1 MKKLFIIAILLIG
14 FLANAQAFKI
24 EKRSSEPTMKFVE
37 IDNDSVE
44 VTALLKN
51 GKFVDAKRIVKQ
63 VKCTYDSQG
72 NLEGKLFYKITHYLI
87 EGKEV
92 KTDDVLY
99 DRKSMDISSVRTGSL
114 QLYPEFIPF
123 TITPN

>member
-1 MKKLFIIAILLIG
+1 MLIG
-14 FLANAQAFKI
+14 YLSNAQEFKI
-24 EKRSSEPTMKFVE
+24 EKKSTEPIMKFIE

-44 VTALLKN
+44 VIALLKN

-63 VKCTYDSQG
+63 IKCTYDSSG

-92 KTDDVLY
+92 KTEDVLY
-99 DRKSMDISSVRTGSL
+99 DRKSMDMSSVGSSSL

-123 TITPN
+123 TINPN